1 MIFIVVALFL
11 TTYLF
16 MRPLLGRKLTRKETA
31 VLFIIYLSV
40 GLVVRSILFM
50 FGM

>member
-1 MIFIVVALFL
+1 MIFIVVALFI

-16 MRPLLGRKLTRKETA
+16 MRPVFGRKLTRKETS
-31 VLFIIYLSV
+31 VLFVIYLSV
-40 GLVVRSILFM
+40 GLIVRTILFM